1 MHRPQKSQTDGF
13 RFTLGANMSE
23 AGGNLRILIAD
34 DERIIAN
41 TLALILNAS
50 GYDARA
56 VYTGEKAV
64 EEAGQLKPD
73 VLICDVILGG
83 ISGIEVAIRIT
94 KTQPACRIILFS
106 GQAATADLL
115 ERAESEGYRFEILA
129 KPVHPKVLLDYL
141 ARVK

>member
-1 MHRPQKSQTDGF
+1 
-13 RFTLGANMSE
+13 MSE
-23 AGGNLRILIAD
+23 AGGNLRVLIAD

-94 KTQPACRIILFS
+94 KMQPACRIILFS

-115 ERAESEGYRFEILA
+115 DRAESEGYRFEILA
-129 KPVHPKVLLDYL
+129 KPVHPKVLLEYL

>member
-1 MHRPQKSQTDGF
+1 
-13 RFTLGANMSE
+13 MSE
-23 AGGNLRILIAD
+23 ASGSLRVLIAD

-50 GYDARA
+50 GYEARA
-56 VYTGEKAV
+56 VYSGEKAV
-64 EEAGQLKPD
+64 EEAGQMNPD

-83 ISGIEVAIRIT
+83 ISGIEVAIHIS
-94 KTQPACRIILFS
+94 KNQPSCKIVLFS

-115 ERAESEGYRFEILA
+115 ERAEAEGYRFEILA
-129 KPVHPKVLLDYL
+129 KPIHPKVLLDYL

>member
-1 MHRPQKSQTDGF
+1 
-13 RFTLGANMSE
+13 MSE
-23 AGGNLRILIAD
+23 ASGNLRVLIAD

-50 GYDARA
+50 GYEARA

-64 EEAGQLKPD
+64 EEADQLMPD

-83 ISGIEVAIRIT
+83 ISGIEVAIHIT
-94 KTQPACRIILFS
+94 KTLPACRVILFS

-115 ERAESEGYRFEILA
+115 ERAESEGYQFEILA
-129 KPVHPKVLLDYL
+129 KPIHPKALLEYL
-141 ARVK
+141 ARAK

>member
-1 MHRPQKSQTDGF
+1 
-13 RFTLGANMSE
+13 MSE
-23 AGGNLRILIAD
+23 AGGNLRVLIAD

-50 GYDARA
+50 GYDAHA
-56 VYTGEKAV
+56 VYSGEKAV

-115 ERAESEGYRFEILA
+115 DRAESEGYRFEILA
-129 KPVHPKVLLDYL
+129 KPVHPKVLLEYL

>member
-1 MHRPQKSQTDGF
+1 
-13 RFTLGANMSE
+13 MSE
-23 AGGNLRILIAD
+23 AGGTLRILIAD